1 MQEFLVTT
9 ITLVGV
15 IAGFAKL
22 LLTLVSESAVQRDS
36 DLDKIEELREEIND
50 LTTRLIRSENSLELA
65 KMRIKKREKQL
76 KFVIRKYKILRKVA
90 ANGYKS

>member
-1 MQEFLVTT
+1 M
-9 ITLVGV
+9 GV

-22 LLTLVSESAVQRDS
+22 LLTLVSESAVQRDN

-76 KFVIRKYKILRKVA
+76 KFVMKKYRKLSKLAV
-90 ANGYKS
+90 NVDKS